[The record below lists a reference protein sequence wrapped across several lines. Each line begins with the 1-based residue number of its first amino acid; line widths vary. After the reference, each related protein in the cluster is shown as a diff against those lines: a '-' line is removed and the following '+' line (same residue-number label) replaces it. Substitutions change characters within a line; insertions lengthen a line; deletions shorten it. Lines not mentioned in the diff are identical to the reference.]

1 MDDSWLDDVLP
12 LIPSE
17 RNLLIATSSPVFLGS
32 VYLKSLLSSGTG
44 ALAAAAVV
52 LQTEELYVETAE
64 TNTSE
69 IDDDFSVPQYF

>member
-1 MDDSWLDDVLP
+1 MDDSWLDDVSP

-44 ALAAAAVV
+44 ALAAAAGV
-52 LQTEELYVETAE
+52 LQAEELNVETAE

-69 IDDDFSVPQYF
+69 IDDDFSVSQYF